1 MKALVLAGGTGSRL
15 RPITHTGAKQLVP
28 VANKPIL
35 FYVIE
40 TLVDAGIT
48 DIGMIVG
55 ATEEEIRAT
64 VGDGGDF
71 GAKVTYIPQDR
82 PLGLAH
88 AVLVARDYLA
98 EDDFVMFLGDNFV
111 VGGINGLVREFE
123 AERPAAAIMLTRVKD
138 PSDYGVAV
146 LDAQGQVVRLE
157 EKPRNPVSDLAVIGV
172 YLFTTA
178 VHQAVRAIS
187 PSARGE
193 LEITDAIQWLIDQGH
208 AVRSTV
214 IGNYWKDTGSVSE
227 LLEVNRAVLETLEP
241 GVDGTVDKESEL
253 IGRVRVEPGATVSR
267 SRIVGPAVIGAG
279 TKVTGSYI
287 GPWTSVDRDC
297 VITASEIE
305 YSIVLA
311 GSSVEG
317 VGRIE
322 SSLIGKEVRITRSAG
337 PCRTH
342 RLIVGDHSK
351 VQITPLSHS
360 PEPLT

>member
-123 AERPAAAIMLTRVKD
+123 AERPDAAIMLTRVKD

-297 VITASEIE
+297 VIAASEIE

-322 SSLIGKEVRITRSAG
+322 SSLIGKEVRITRSAS